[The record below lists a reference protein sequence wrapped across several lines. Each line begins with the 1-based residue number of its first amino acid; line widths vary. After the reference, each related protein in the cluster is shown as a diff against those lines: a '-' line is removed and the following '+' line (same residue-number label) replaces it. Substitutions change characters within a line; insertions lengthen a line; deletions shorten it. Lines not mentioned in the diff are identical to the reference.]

1 MFVSHARQ
9 TQARRKQVEVFPHVL
24 ALLVI
29 LETMEVHARAVSRAN
44 LNLPPDQLRVPLVV
58 LVRITVEQRRTFT
71 TTVLTVQLILSPW
84 KRLTQSYSA
93 YVYRDTFARGKSA
106 AIVLREVTAQINSR
120 KHSVMKEARQHPP
133 VLLATLASVSLGLL
147 EKEIIVPA
155 AQWIIIA
162 QAMPV
167 R

>member
-1 MFVSHARQ
+1 MEVS
-9 TQARRKQVEVFPHVL
+9 PHVL

-44 LNLPPDQLRVPLVV
+44 LSPPPDQLRVPRVV

-71 TTVLTVQLILSPW
+71 TTVLTVHFILNHR
-84 KRLTQSYSA
+84 KRLTQSNSVS
-93 YVYRDTFARGKSA
+93 VYQDTFARRISA
-106 AIVLREVTAQINSR
+106 AIVSREVTAQINSR

-133 VLLATLASVSLGLL
+133 ALAVTIASVYLAMLG
-147 EKEIIVPA
+147 KEIIVPV

-162 QAMPV
+162 QAMPA